1 MTRRLSTREQRLLAR
16 VGLLVVGILWVYTS
30 LIAGPLL
37 REVRGLGQRVRDARQ
52 ELRVLEAATANEAAL
67 REQHRQLQE
76 DVTALRDLLPNE
88 EELPQLIELLSNLAS
103 QSQVKIQTI
112 FPQRP
117 SEGSATDQDP
127 DADLGPTV
135 YKDVL
140 IQIDAITSFH
150 QLGVF
155 LSLVEA
161 RDQPMQVSF
170 LRISSHPR
178 EIRRVKVKL
187 LVQAFFAAEGAGDA
201 S

>member
-1 MTRRLSTREQRLLAR
+1 M
-16 VGLLVVGILWVYTS
+16 GLLVVGILWVYTS

-76 DVTALRDLLPNE
+76 DVTALRDLLPDE

-140 IQIDAITSFH
+140 IQIDAITGFH

-161 RDQPMQVSF
+161 RDVPMQVSF

-187 LVQAFFAAEGAGDA
+187 LMHAFFAAEGAGDA

>member
-1 MTRRLSTREQRLLAR
+1 MLVI
-16 VGLLVVGILWVYTS
+16 VGLLAVGILWVYTS

-67 REQHRQLQE
+67 WAQHRQLQE
-76 DVTALRDLLPNE
+76 DVAALRDFLPDE
-88 EELPQLIELLSNLAS
+88 EELPQLIELLSDLAS

-112 FPQRP
+112 FPQR
-117 SEGSATDQDP
+117 SMDGSATDP

-135 YKDVL
+135 YKDVF
-140 IQIDAITSFH
+140 IQIDAITGFH

-170 LRISSHPR
+170 LRISTHPR
-178 EIRRVKVKL
+178 ETRRVKVKL
-187 LVQAFFAAEGAGDA
+187 LIQAFFAAKGTGDA

>member
-1 MTRRLSTREQRLLAR
+1 MVVI
-16 VGLLVVGILWVYTS
+16 VGLLAVGILWVYTS

-37 REVRGLGQRVRDARQ
+37 GEVRGLGQRIRDARQ
-52 ELRVLEAATANEAAL
+52 ELNVLKTTTANEAVL
-67 REQHRQLQE
+67 WEQYRQLQA
-76 DVTALRDLLPNE
+76 DVTALRDLLPGE
-88 EELPQLIELLSNLAS
+88 DELPQLIELLTDLAS

-112 FPQRP
+112 FPQRA
-117 SEGSATDQDP
+117 SAGSATDRDP

-140 IQIDAITSFH
+140 IQIDAITGFH

-161 RDQPMQVSF
+161 RDTPMQVSF

-178 EIRRVKVKL
+178 ETRRVKVKL
-187 LVQAFFAAEGAGDA
+187 LIQAFFAAKGAVAGDA